1 MKKILQSSLSLLL
14 ALVVLAAPLTASA
27 SYAVGDDLT
36 AVSTTLHRLITRPLA
51 SSSRRLK
58 IWMKSRLIPCMK
70 YVRMRSDLRHQ
81 CSTVGG

>member
-36 AVSTTLHRLITRPLA
+36 AVSTTPFSPVSRP
-51 SSSRRLK
+51 S
-58 IWMKSRLIPCMK
+58 
-70 YVRMRSDLRHQ
+70 Y
-81 CSTVGG
+81 